1 MIIHLIVYS
10 NHFKGNFVVIM
21 IEVNNSFDPQC
32 SKYAHTSLSPDVLR
46 RLVQDLEN
54 GSSSIAAFCFET
66 MGAMVIVLDKDMRVK
81 HMSASISAILT
92 YKGSEV
98 KGVDWFEAFVPEEMR
113 ADVKEKCNF
122 LLYESFSSHMDFN
135 CPLITVHGEYTY
147 CWKVYPLKI
156 TEEGIENLLLIL
168 EDASN
173 SKCLD
178 EQVRRMEEKYTCFVQ
193 NFKGIFFQADN
204 FYNIRFIAGAVQS
217 ITGYESEDF
226 LSGRVNWAHLLY
238 PDDLSSFVRHAE
250 KAIHIPGY
258 SGEHSYRIVRIDGRV
273 KWVNINLHHSV
284 CKYKE
289 HASIHAIVYDISNL
303 KQAEE
308 LVIKERNKAH
318 QYLDVAGSLIGV
330 VNTDMNIVLVNR
342 RACEVLGYTED
353 EVLGKN
359 WFDTFLPDRVR
370 NITKESYKKILAGE
384 LTPPP
389 FMENYVQTQAG
400 EERLILWHD
409 VVLRDDTGRIMG
421 TISSGE
427 DITERKKKEVELAIA
442 YEELKSMDKM
452 KDEFLSNLSH
462 ELKTPLIS
470 IKGYSELLDEG
481 VLGSLNDKQKK
492 AMGAI
497 VRNSARLKRLIDS
510 LLFLNIVNAGK
521 AKYKFDPVSF
531 KELVDQALYSLDS
544 QIKQSR
550 IKVQCN
556 VSSCE
561 PLIRADQDYIPQVFL
576 HIIENSIKFTAAD
589 GSLFID
595 VKRNADHLHMQ
606 VRDTGIGIS
615 QAKLGEIFNK
625 FYQIDGSMSRRYGGT
640 GLGLYI
646 CKTIIDAHDGQIWIE
661 SEEHVGTT
669 VHITL
674 PIYQ

>member
-1 MIIHLIVYS
+1 MFIVTLFKS
-10 NHFKGNFVVIM
+10 NSVVIM
-21 IEVNNSFDPQC
+21 IAENKCFDLQC
-32 SKYAHTSLSPDVLR
+32 AKSTQSSLNVDMLH

-54 GSSSIAAFCFET
+54 GASSMAAFCFET
-66 MGAMVIVLDKDMRVK
+66 MSAMVVVLDKDMCIRYAST
-81 HMSASISAILT
+81 SASAMLA
-92 YKGSEV
+92 YKRSEI
-98 KGVDWFEAFVPEEMR
+98 KGMDWFEFFVPER
-113 ADVKEKCNF
+113 VRDNVREKCSSF
-122 LLYESFSSHMDFN
+122 LSNSFSSPMDLH
-135 CPLITVHGEYTY
+135 CSLTTLDGEYSY
-147 CWKVYPLKI
+147 CWKVYPLNLA
-156 TEEGIENLLLIL
+156 EEGSESLLIIL
-168 EDASN
+168 EDYSN
-173 SKCLD
+173 SRCLE
-178 EQVRRMEEKYTCFVQ
+178 EQVRRMEEKYTSFIQ
-193 NFKGIFFQADN
+193 NFKGILFQADPY
-204 FYNIRFIAGAVQS
+204 YNIHFIAGAVQR

-226 LSGRVNWAHLLY
+226 LSGKVNWAHLLH
-238 PDDLSSFVRHAE
+238 PEDLSSFNRHAE
-250 KAIHIPGY
+250 KAMRISGY
-258 SGEHSYRIVRIDGRV
+258 SGEHSYRIVRIDGCV
-273 KWVNINLHHSV
+273 KWVNIHLHNTCSKDDGHV
-284 CKYKE
+284 
-289 HASIHAIVYDISNL
+289 SIQAIVYDISNL

-330 VNTDMNIVLVNR
+330 VNTDMKIVLVNR
-342 RACEVLGYTED
+342 KACEVLGYAED

-359 WFDTFLPDRVR
+359 WFDTFLPDGVR
-370 NITKESYKKILAGE
+370 KITKENFKKIIAGE
-384 LTPPP
+384 MVPPP
-389 FMENYVQTQAG
+389 FLENYVKTRVG

-409 VVLRDDTGRIMG
+409 VVLRDDIGHIMG

-427 DITERKKKEVELAIA
+427 DITERKKKEVELAKA

-481 VLGSLNDKQKK
+481 VLGPLTDKQKK

-521 AKYKFDPVSF
+521 AKYKFDPVSL

-550 IKVQCN
+550 IKVECN

-561 PLIRADQDYIPQVFL
+561 PMIRADQDYMPQVLL
-576 HIIENSIKFTAAD
+576 HIIENSIKFTAAG

-595 VKRNADHLHMQ
+595 VKQEDGRLHLQ

-615 QAKLGEIFNK
+615 QAQLGEIFKK
-625 FYQIDGSMSRRYGGT
+625 FYQIDGSMTRRYGGT

-646 CKTIIDAHDGQIWIE
+646 CKTIIDAHCGQIWLE

-669 VHITL
+669 VHITF